1 MFKNCNFSTNIY
13 GTFPQKQK
21 AHSSNTLQDFKDDVL
36 KKYASSSNADGHSD
50 MEVQD
55 VDISM
60 TDDGDD
66 DIKELQNLLEKR
78 LALLFLKLE
87 SIFHVQNRCIDEVIE
102 ELHFISHSAS
112 GPITKDPL
120 QSCLGKHNCDIDEA
134 VVSDMV
140 TELCEANPLN
150 STLSRSGPLSSAYK
164 RRAFFEEQFDLVKPV
179 EYVLSKEE
187 NRTFQYIPLFK
198 SLLQILNQKEIC
210 DFIVHD
216 SEAQSNSDS
225 QYRTMSDDNYYK
237 TNYR

>member
-1 MFKNCNFSTNIY
+1 MKKLESVVCVFKNCTNIY

-55 VDISM
+55 VEISM

-87 SIFHVQNRCIDEVIE
+87 SIFNVPNRCIDEVIE

-112 GPITKDPL
+112 GPIMKDTL
-120 QSCLGKHNCDIDEA
+120 QSCLRKHNCDIDEA

-150 STLSRSGPLSSAYK
+150 STES
-164 RRAFFEEQFDLVKPV
+164 
-179 EYVLSKEE
+179 
-187 NRTFQYIPLFK
+187 
-198 SLLQILNQKEIC
+198 
-210 DFIVHD
+210 
-216 SEAQSNSDS
+216 
-225 QYRTMSDDNYYK
+225 
-237 TNYR
+237 